1 MRRFFPDANFDFI
14 GRRNLAYA
22 FSGAL
27 LALGVLFAIVF
38 QVTKGSWLNYGV
50 DFAGGSIVQVSIASA
65 PSEEEVRRVAAARV
79 PGSQVSLFGS
89 DEYLIRTPGT
99 GGDVATG
106 PAAQVLAALA
116 ERYGAQNIERSRVE
130 EVGAKVGGELQQ
142 KALIAIL
149 ISLLGML
156 IYLAFR
162 FEWRF
167 GLAAVIAT
175 AHDVLITVG
184 LIALLRMEVSLPT
197 VAAVLTI
204 LGYSINDKIVVFD
217 RVRENL
223 KAARR
228 PEFIALLNRS
238 INETLPR
245 TTLTGSTTLMTLLS
259 LYVFGGAIIREF
271 ALILI
276 LGIVLGT
283 YSSIYI
289 GSPALLEIEKRFPHQ
304 QPSVKRPRTSAPRPT
319 RV

>member
-1 MRRFFPDANFDFI
+1 MRRFFPDANYDFI
-14 GRRNLAYA
+14 GRRNLAYM
-22 FSGAL
+22 FSAAL
-27 LALGVLFAIVF
+27 LAVGILAAIVNLA
-38 QVTKGSWLNYGV
+38 VRGSWLNYGV
-50 DFAGGSIVQVSIASA
+50 DFSGGSIVQVRIAGS
-65 PSEEEVRRVAAARV
+65 PSEEDVRRIAAARV
-79 PGSQVSLFGS
+79 PGSQVSRFGD

-99 GGDVATG
+99 GGDAATG
-106 PAAQVLAALA
+106 PASQVLTALR
-116 ERYGAQNIERSRVE
+116 ETYGAQSVVSERIE

-142 KALIAIL
+142 KAIIAIV
-149 ISLLGML
+149 IALLGML

-167 GLAAVIAT
+167 GVAAVIAT

-197 VAAVLTI
+197 VAAILTI

-217 RVRENL
+217 RIRENL
-223 KAARR
+223 KATRR
-228 PEFIALLNRS
+228 PAFVDLLNRS

-245 TTLTGSTTLMTLLS
+245 TTLTGASTLATLLS
-259 LYVFGGAIIREF
+259 LYMFGGAIIREF

-304 QPSVKRPRTSAPRPT
+304 QPTVKRPRTSAPRPS